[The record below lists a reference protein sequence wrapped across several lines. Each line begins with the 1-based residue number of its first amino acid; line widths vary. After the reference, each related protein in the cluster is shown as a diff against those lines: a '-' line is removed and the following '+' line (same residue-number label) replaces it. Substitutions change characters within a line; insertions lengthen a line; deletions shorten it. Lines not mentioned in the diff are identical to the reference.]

1 MTTERHDADLG
12 RGLRWVRGE
21 IDQSLDRVRQALA
34 LVLDDDGSVESLR
47 PILLDLQQV
56 GSVCQVAHCSGGQL
70 LAVHMAGALERT
82 IQGAVPDRDAVLG
95 DLVAA
100 SYRLGHYVRIV
111 VDGIPDHPL
120 GLLADVNALRGAEGN
135 PPLKP
140 AQALARSWEV
150 GHVLV
155 TPASE
160 GRSQAAVAARAER
173 VFPVLRQALG
183 LIAKDL
189 HHAKAW
195 TAFGQVSAQFLPVV
209 PGAAGH
215 GLWSLT
221 RQLAAVGAR
230 LPEAAHARVN
240 ELLKRQAALIV
251 HAGKAAEQTLESTA
265 GQLLASWA
273 LMLVQLDRAGS
284 LANSLLSPLGIEREH
299 LIPQR
304 LRVAEDALK
313 RPAEDSLVAVLR
325 ALLQDFSGIKEEVEA
340 LHSGGARDDAEIDGI
355 VQQFRNLA
363 ATVLGLGDDAVAEQ
377 LRSLGRDFANL
388 ARADAGDAGW
398 DSLAEAL
405 LRAEQA
411 LNDGLLHGRLRATPA
426 ENIPLSAEARS
437 SILRECLINL
447 TRLKSEVDALLANGR
462 SEHAQNAMAQARELA
477 GALDMFGDESL
488 IRPFHALQEIMG
500 RADFVESM
508 RSTQL
513 VAAFAD
519 AVASAEYLLEALRDA
534 DPDAGVEGD
543 RFAEYV
549 ATLQGLVETGGAP
562 EPEVAPSRTTL
573 PESEIDDD
581 LRDIFIE
588 EAREVLDELQR
599 ITARGVSEPAVRVD
613 VRRAFHTLKGSG
625 RMVGATDIGE
635 FGWAIENLLNHCIES
650 SITFS
655 ADVETLVLDAI
666 KQLPGVIDRFQ
677 EGQSALPLTEPLIK
691 RANVLLGKPDDAA
704 DAEVLQTFL
713 QDAQGLFED
722 LRGADAGAVPG
733 EAQTLAWHT
742 LRGGAAAV
750 GAGLLATMLAE
761 AEACCAQ
768 AVLTQKPFPAPLW
781 ERSVHA
787 TGDALG
793 VLGGD
798 GELDAGALQALT
810 EELAVAKSNLL
821 QQATDN
827 EDAEL
832 RLIFCGEA
840 QELLEE
846 AETLLG
852 ALGEN
857 PESQEKA
864 LELQRVFHTLK
875 GSARM
880 ADAQGLGA
888 LGTQLD
894 AQAKQALSGAR
905 IAPEALRYFQLGTR
919 EAWTLV
925 DAFQSG
931 RDDPAPDIAALIA
944 AQPAD
949 GVSETPEP
957 VGIAEGIEPV
967 ADTPAPADAPAVEAE
982 PVAAASGA
990 EAREAA
996 ADLSGVDLELLGIFL
1011 PECDELLEEVDTALG
1026 RADTAPPAE
1035 VLDALFRALHTLK
1048 GGARMSGL
1056 TALGEHAHELESRV
1070 EKLRNS
1076 RQEISA
1082 DERAAIQ
1089 ADVDRMHALRDAI
1102 IVSPDTLQTEMATA
1116 EPAAEAPE
1124 VAARGAGDTAR
1135 VAVSKL
1141 DNLLAEVGEISMF
1154 RSRLEQQMVGM
1165 AGQLREFDQAI
1176 ERLRVQVRNLEQATD
1191 AQIQARAQ
1199 GRHHHAED
1207 GDRYDDEFDPLEM
1220 DRYTR
1225 MQELTRSITETI
1237 GDLGSL
1243 HRSMHE
1249 AVGESEAMVVQ
1260 QGRISTTM
1268 QDGLLTTLAV
1278 PFHRQQQR
1286 LARVVRQV
1294 AAEED
1299 KQVRLEIEGG
1309 ETELDRNVLD
1319 RMIPVVEHVLR
1330 NSVVHGIESG
1340 DQRLA
1345 ASKAAEGVVA
1355 IRLRRDSNRIVLQVQ
1370 DDGAGLNYTRIREE
1384 AVRRGLLAADA
1395 ELDDARMA
1403 QFIFEPGFSTASA
1416 VSLAAGRGVGMDV
1429 VASEIRQLGGS
1440 IEIDSQA
1447 MQGCTFT
1454 IRLPFSL
1461 AVTQALQVQVAGED
1475 YIVPLT
1481 AIAGVARVAV
1491 SELARATGEDGR
1503 FNYGG
1508 VPYEVR
1514 QLSRVLGEPGELP
1527 EAGYV
1532 PVLFVR
1538 VGGEGGAGRSFAV
1551 VVEHLLGTREVVAKT
1566 VGRQVGAVPGIA
1578 GASIQPDGR
1587 VVVILDVADLVLD
1600 WERRALRGEVQQ
1612 AATQAEA
1619 QPLVLVID
1627 DSITMRRVAERMLG
1641 RSGYRV
1647 ALAKDGADG
1656 VAQLQTTRPDAVLLD
1671 IEMPRMDGFEVA
1683 SFIRHDEHL
1692 QTLPII
1698 MVTSRSGEKHRQ
1710 RAADLGVN
1718 GYLIKPYQEQQLLDE
1733 LAEQLREPQTM
1744 TVNA

>member
-21 IDQSLDRVRQALA
+21 IDQSLDRVRHALA
-34 LVLDDDGSVESLR
+34 QVLDDEGSMDTLQ
-47 PILLDLQQV
+47 PALLDLQQV
-56 GSVCQVAHCSGGQL
+56 GSVCQVAQCSGGQL
-70 LAVHMAGALERT
+70 LAVHMAGALDRT
-82 IQGAVPDRDAVLG
+82 MQGGVADRDAVLG

-100 SYRLGHYVRIV
+100 SYRLGHYIRIV

-120 GLLADVNALRGAEGN
+120 GLLADVNALRGAEGQ

-140 AQALARSWEV
+140 AQALARVWEI

-155 TPASE
+155 APKGE

-173 VFPVLRQALG
+173 VFPVMRQALG

-195 TAFGQVSAQFLPVV
+195 AAFGQVSAQFLPVV

-221 RQLAAVGAR
+221 RQMAAVGAR

-251 HAGKAAEQTLESTA
+251 HAGKAPDPTLESTA
-265 GQLLASWA
+265 GQLLAGWA
-273 LMLVQLDRAGS
+273 LMLVPLDRSGS
-284 LANSLLSPLGIEREH
+284 LAKSLLAPLGIDRE
-299 LIPQR
+299 LLVPQR
-304 LRVAEDALK
+304 LRVVEDALK

-363 ATVLGLGDDAVAEQ
+363 ATVLGLGDETVAEQ
-377 LRSLGRDFANL
+377 IRSLGRDFANL
-388 ARADAGDAGW
+388 ARAEAGDAGW

-426 ENIPLSAEARS
+426 EDIPLSAEARS

-488 IRPFHALQEIMG
+488 IRPFQALQQIMG
-500 RADFVESM
+500 RPDFVESM

-549 ATLQGLVETGGAP
+549 ATLQGLLETGGAP
-562 EPEVAPSRTTL
+562 EPEAEPARTTL

-599 ITARGVSEPAVRVD
+599 ITARGVSDPAVRVD

-635 FGWAIENLLNHCIES
+635 FGWAIENLLNNCIES
-650 SITFS
+650 SIDFS
-655 ADVETLVLDAI
+655 ADVEALVVDAI
-666 KQLPGVIDRFQ
+666 AQLPVVIDRFQ

-691 RANVLLGKPDDAA
+691 RANSLLGKPDDDA
-704 DAEVLQTFL
+704 DVEVLQTFL
-713 QDAQGLFED
+713 QDAQALLAQ
-722 LRGADAGAVPG
+722 LRGADAGAAPA
-733 EAQTLAWHT
+733 EEQTLAWHT

-750 GAGLLATMLAE
+750 GANPLAAMLAE
-761 AEACCAQ
+761 AEACSAQ
-768 AVLTQKPFPAPLW
+768 AALTGKAFPESLW
-781 ERSVHA
+781 ERSLQV
-787 TGDALG
+787 TGDALA
-793 VLGGD
+793 VLGTNAT
-798 GELDAGALQALT
+798 LDTDSLQTLAEELT
-810 EELAVAKSNLL
+810 EAKASLL
-821 QQATDN
+821 QQTTDN

-846 AETLLG
+846 AETLL
-852 ALGEN
+852 AVLAEN
-857 PESQEKA
+857 PENQEKA

-880 ADAQGLGA
+880 ADAQGLGE

-894 AQAKQALSGAR
+894 AQAKQALAAAR
-905 IAPEALRYFQLGTR
+905 IAPEALQYFQLGTR
-919 EAWTLV
+919 EAWALV

-931 RDDPAPDIAALIA
+931 RDDPAPDLAALMA
-944 AQPAD
+944 AQSASAVTEVPRPA
-949 GVSETPEP
+949 PP
-957 VGIAEGIEPV
+957 VERV
-967 ADTPAPADAPAVEAE
+967 ADADVVPEPAVEAA
-982 PVAAASGA
+982 PAAAVPA
-990 EAREAA
+990 PPREAP

-1011 PECDELLEEVDTALG
+1011 PECDELLEEVDTALA
-1026 RADTAPPAE
+1026 RAATAPPAE

-1076 RQEISA
+1076 RQEISSE
-1082 DERAAIQ
+1082 ERMSMQ

-1102 IVSPDTLQTEMATA
+1102 IVSPETLQTEFSA
-1116 EPAAEAPE
+1116 EEQAPEVPE
-1124 VAARGAGDTAR
+1124 VAARGSGDTAR
-1135 VAVSKL
+1135 VAVAKL

-1278 PFHRQQQR
+1278 PFNRQQQR

-1330 NSVVHGIESG
+1330 NSVVHGIEPG
-1340 DQRLA
+1340 DRRVA
-1345 ASKAAEGVVA
+1345 ASKDAEGLVV

-1384 AVRRGLLAADA
+1384 AVRRGLLAEDA
-1395 ELDDARMA
+1395 QLDDARLA

-1447 MQGCTFT
+1447 GQGCTFT

-1491 SELARATGEDGR
+1491 SELAKAMEGDER
-1503 FNYGG
+1503 FSYGG

-1514 QLSRVLGEPGELP
+1514 QLSRVLGEAGELP
-1527 EAGYV
+1527 DSGYV

-1551 VVEHLLGTREVVAKT
+1551 VIEHLLGTREVVAKT

-1587 VVVILDVADLVLD
+1587 VVVILDVADLILD

-1612 AATQAEA
+1612 AAVQTET

-1627 DSITMRRVAERMLG
+1627 DSITMRRVAQRMLS

-1698 MVTSRSGEKHRQ
+1698 MITSRSGEKHRQ

-1733 LAEQLREPQTM
+1733 LAVQLREPQTL